1 MKPTYLGYVIKLES
15 DYINVYGLRGKG
27 REERVSWSGL
37 PDWLRARIKA
47 LGLKLHVCHRYR
59 VSDIPIP
66 NKNLQ
71 RTLEKGMVVP
81 GKLGSIDSLLEENRR

>member
-1 MKPTYLGYVIKLES
+1 MKPVYPEYIIKLEG
-15 DYINVYGLRGKG
+15 DYINVYGVSSK

-81 GKLGSIDSLLEENRR
+81 GKLGSIDSLLEENRK